1 VNNDIDREDILL
13 LIFDAYARRLGR
25 KVFNG
30 ATRLEKLI
38 FLLSRDTPMAN
49 SFDFRA
55 YKFGPYSK
63 AVYEAA
69 DFLRQVNLVD
79 VTDRPLY
86 SHFLAEEE
94 EQLALDTD
102 AEQGLDA
109 PNEEA
114 PVTTGHE
121 RQFSL
126 TPNGEKVANSLRE
139 QWSREHPKDLAALD
153 NVVERFGSLP
163 LNQLIRYVYKRYPD
177 MAERSI
183 HPEAER
189 LGLR

>member
-1 VNNDIDREDILL
+1 MSNDVDREDILL

-30 ATRLEKLI
+30 ATRLEKII
-38 FLLSRDTPMAN
+38 FLLSRDAPIAN
-49 SFDFRA
+49 SFEFRP

-69 DFLRQVNLVD
+69 DFLRQINLVD

-94 EQLALDTD
+94 EELARDIN
-102 AEQGLDA
+102 AENGIETMD
-109 PNEEA
+109 EESL
-114 PVTTGHE
+114 PSSGHE
-121 RQFSL
+121 RQFAL
-126 TPNGEKVANSLRE
+126 TSNGRKVAQSLRE
-139 QWSREHPKDLAALD
+139 IWQREHPDDLAALET
-153 NVVERFGSLP
+153 VVERFGSLP
-163 LNQLIRYVYKRYPD
+163 LNQLIRYVYKRYPE
-177 MAERSI
+177 MAEQSI